1 MEVVWSNNQVSML
14 IELYQQR
21 NILWDASNKD
31 YKKDKFKKNDAWA
44 DIAAELNMSQKE
56 VETKMHI
63 LRSQFS
69 REKKKLKSS
78 KRTGSGAEEVIK
90 SRWQWY
96 DPLQFLLRGAT
107 TSGTSDTM
115 GTVSTYIFILFAKL
129 IILM

>member
-1 MEVVWSNNQVSML
+1 
-14 IELYQQR
+14 
-21 NILWDASNKD
+21 
-31 YKKDKFKKNDAWA
+31 
-44 DIAAELNMSQKE
+44 MSQKE

-129 IILM
+129 IILMYFFHLFKVTG